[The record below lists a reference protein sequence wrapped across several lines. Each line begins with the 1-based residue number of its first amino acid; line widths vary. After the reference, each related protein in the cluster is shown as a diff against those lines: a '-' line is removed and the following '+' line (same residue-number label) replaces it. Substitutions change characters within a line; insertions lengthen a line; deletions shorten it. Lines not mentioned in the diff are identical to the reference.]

1 LGRRPGFG
9 VKGAGRARAL
19 TKGYDAPC
27 AMTLAVAAAPP
38 EQEHKTRFL
47 SWEAL
52 MPHRYV
58 LVLRFVLVNLLGLVL
73 TASAY
78 FQGWLQGLFDKYT
91 WSLSLIIVAVFL
103 YGLVICGLK
112 IWQTSLALNE
122 IRAGKPSAGSRAA
135 EYIAAI
141 AGQSAEDRSIL
152 VSILRMKISHR
163 VSIVRQVANSL
174 VFLGLIGTVI
184 GFIIALSG
192 VDAKTVSD
200 VNSISTMVGTLISGM
215 SLALYTTL
223 LGAVLNVWLNINHR
237 ILATGSINLL
247 TAIVE
252 KGEARGSV

>member
-1 LGRRPGFG
+1 
-9 VKGAGRARAL
+9 
-19 TKGYDAPC
+19 
-27 AMTLAVAAAPP
+27 
-38 EQEHKTRFL
+38 
-47 SWEAL
+47 